1 MAKRKKLNLKKKQN
15 IDTIAVH
22 GGIKPDKLT
31 GAVMTPIY
39 ATSTYA
45 NSSPGV
51 NLGYEYGRSQN
62 PTREVLEDALS
73 KLENGSKAYAF
84 ASGLSAQS
92 AVLDLLKPGDHIIA
106 FNDLYG
112 GTFRLLNEVKVK
124 SSGLVVSYIDFNSE
138 SISKH
143 ITKKTKLIWIETP
156 TNPLLKVTD
165 LKKIANVAKKNK
177 ILTVCDNTFATPHN
191 QRPLEFGIDIV
202 NHSTTKYINGHSDV
216 IGGALIIGKNKSL
229 QKKISF
235 IQNSVG
241 AVPSPF
247 DCFLILRG
255 IKTLGIRMK
264 RHNENGMK
272 IARFLKS
279 HKKIKS
285 VIYPGRPSH
294 AQYKIAAKQMN
305 GYGGMISFIH
315 KGSLAEIKS
324 FMKKLKIFTT
334 AESLGGVESLIES
347 PALMTHAYVNS
358 SKVNI
363 PVPENLVR
371 ISVGI
376 ENVDDLI
383 EDLQIA
389 LN

>member
-1 MAKRKKLNLKKKQN
+1 MAKRKKPNLEKKQN

-62 PTREVLEDALS
+62 PIREVLEDALS

-92 AVLDLLKPGDHIIA
+92 AVLDLLRPGDHIIA

-124 SSGLVVSYIDFNSE
+124 SSGLVVSYIDFNTE

-165 LKKIANVAKKNK
+165 LKKIANIAKKNK

-216 IGGALIIGKNKSL
+216 IGGALIVGNNKSL

-279 HKKIKS
+279 HRKIKS
-285 VIYPGRPSH
+285 VIYPGLLSH
-294 AQYKIAAKQMN
+294 EQHKIAAKQMN

-315 KGSLAEIKS
+315 NGSLDEIKS

-334 AESLGGVESLIES
+334 AESLGGVERLIES

-363 PVPENLVR
+363 SVPENLVR